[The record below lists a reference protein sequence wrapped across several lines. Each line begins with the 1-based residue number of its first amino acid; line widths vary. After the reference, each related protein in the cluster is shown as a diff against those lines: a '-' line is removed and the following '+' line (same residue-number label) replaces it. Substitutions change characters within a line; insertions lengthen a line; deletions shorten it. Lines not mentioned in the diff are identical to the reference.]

1 MPKPP
6 PTRFALITRMTT
18 MTAKTKN
25 YASETAGFIG
35 CCFAALVFAY
45 AVAGMIQ

>member
-1 MPKPP
+1 
-6 PTRFALITRMTT
+6 
-18 MTAKTKN
+18 MTAKTKH

-45 AVAGMIQ
+45 AFAGMIA